1 MPQTVVDYNA
11 HVIGRDELM
20 AVQPSPHAR
29 TAVERQAAARTG
41 TDLYP
46 IAERLAVAVRE
57 ARGIDH
63 VNHVL
68 LRQFGHEDTVDLRAP
83 RKRLAGVPGGGSAAC
98 VIGFCAFSARLS
110 LMISPSVASSG

>member
-1 MPQTVVDYNA
+1 MPQTVVHYSA
-11 HVIGRDELM
+11 HMIGRDELM

-68 LRQFGHEDTVDLRAP
+68 LRQFGHEDTVDLRA
-83 RKRLAGVPGGGSAAC
+83 RLENGLLGYRVAVQPHASL
-98 VIGFCAFSARLS
+98 AFARS
-110 LMISPSVASSG
+110 RHG